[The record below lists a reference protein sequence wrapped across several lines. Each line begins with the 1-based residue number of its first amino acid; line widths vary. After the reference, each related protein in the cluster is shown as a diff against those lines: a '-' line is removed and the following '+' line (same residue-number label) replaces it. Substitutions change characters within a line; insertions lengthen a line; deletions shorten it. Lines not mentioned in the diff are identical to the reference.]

1 MSKVYI
7 SVPEALLTQIDKT
20 AAETGM
26 SRSGFIQ
33 EASARYLHDLEA
45 AQAEERRR
53 ERMRR
58 ALDRIRKTASLN
70 AGFDEVAEVRR
81 NRNRDGAPDAP

>member
-7 SVPEALLTQIDKT
+7 SVPEALLSQIDKT
-20 AAETGM
+20 AAETGR

-45 AQAEERRR
+45 DQAEKRRR
-53 ERMRR
+53 ERMRH
-58 ALDRIRKTASLN
+58 ALERIRESAPLDADFDDVTA
-70 AGFDEVAEVRR
+70 VRHDR
-81 NRNRDGAPDAP
+81 DRDGAPHAS

>member
-7 SVPEALLTQIDKT
+7 SVPEALLAQIDKT

-33 EASARYLHDLEA
+33 EASARYLHDMEA
-45 AQAEERRR
+45 DRAEQRRR
-53 ERMRR
+53 ERMQR
-58 ALDRIRKTASLN
+58 ALDRIRKTAPLD

-81 NRNRDGAPDAP
+81 DRNRDGAPDAS